1 MKRLLFCGAGVGF
14 ALLLGPMGCTV
25 GEPRQEEHTPNVSS
39 FEGRLLEIAR
49 SYESYGMP
57 NEEMRLT
64 EVMCA
69 VAPSRPIQGLT
80 TAGHVAKASSVPD
93 SSPHGKKLYF
103 LFVKEPRVVGLPGET
118 RPVSVEPVGQV
129 VVKEAWVPE
138 EVRDGERPA
147 GPGDMRRKLKVR
159 RGGQWVEEEVAFD
172 PYVRR
177 DDRLYRAKE
186 KAGLF
191 IMFKA
196 DPGTP
201 GTDEGWVYGTVTP
214 DGKQVTSAGRVESCM
229 GCHRDA
235 PHDRLFTPATQ

>member
-1 MKRLLFCGAGVGF
+1 MA
-14 ALLLGPMGCTV
+14 
-25 GEPRQEEHTPNVSS
+25 E
-39 FEGRLLEIAR
+39 
-49 SYESYGMP
+49 
-57 NEEMRLT
+57 
-64 EVMCA
+64 
-69 VAPSRPIQGLT
+69 
-80 TAGHVAKASSVPD
+80 
-93 SSPHGKKLYF
+93 
-103 LFVKEPRVVGLPGET
+103 
-118 RPVSVEPVGQV
+118 EPVGQV

-177 DDRLYRAKE
+177 DSQLYRAKE

-191 IMFKA
+191 ILFKA
-196 DPGTP
+196 DPEAP

-229 GCHRDA
+229 SCHRDA
-235 PHDRLFTPATQ
+235 PHDRLFTPTTQ